1 MKKIIGISL
10 VSFSILF
17 GMSVKE
23 LNTLSKDELMQVN
36 GIGKTKAD
44 AIIKYRKSTP
54 FKNISDVE
62 NVKGIG
68 ASVSKKIEKH
78 KVTKADAKKVKQE
91 TKKEKKTDKK
101 TNSSL

>member
-23 LNTLSKDELMQVN
+23 LNSVSKDELMQVS
-36 GIGKTKAD
+36 GVGSAKAD
-44 AIIKYRKSTP
+44 AIIKYRKCTP
-54 FKNISDVE
+54 FKTISDVE

-68 ASVSKKIEKH
+68 ASISKKIEKH
-78 KVTKADAKKVKQE
+78 KITKIDAKKVKE
-91 TKKEKKTDKK
+91 EKKK
-101 TNSSL
+101 

>member
-17 GMSVKE
+17 GMSVNE
-23 LNTLSKDELMQVN
+23 LNSVSKDKLMQVS
-36 GIGKTKAD
+36 GVGSAKAD

-54 FKNISDVE
+54 FKKISDVE

-68 ASVSKKIEKH
+68 ASIAKKIEKH
-78 KVTKADAKKVKQE
+78 KITKTDAKKVKTKE
-91 TKKEKKTDKK
+91 TKTDKK
-101 TNSSL
+101 IK

>member
-17 GMSVKE
+17 GMSVDD
-23 LNTLSKDELMQVN
+23 LNSVSKDELMQVS
-36 GIGKTKAD
+36 GVGSAKAD

-54 FKNISDVE
+54 FKTISDVE

-68 ASVSKKIEKH
+68 ASIAKKIEKYEI
-78 KVTKADAKKVKQE
+78 TNID
-91 TKKEKKTDKK
+91 TKKEEKKK
-101 TNSSL
+101 